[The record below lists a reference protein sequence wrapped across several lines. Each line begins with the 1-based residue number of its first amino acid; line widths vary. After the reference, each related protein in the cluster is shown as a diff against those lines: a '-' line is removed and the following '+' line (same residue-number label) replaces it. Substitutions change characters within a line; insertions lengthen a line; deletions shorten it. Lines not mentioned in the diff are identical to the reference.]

1 MRWGHITP
9 IGGSE
14 ALLLPKTDL
23 PNLLVR
29 SCRVSLFDRHTQPN
43 SYATTRPKQSDRPT
57 PETVRVTP
65 RRAFGMAG
73 FERRGAA
80 ELACLPGGMVRS
92 GAAKPLPGS
101 DGTWN

>member
-57 PETVRVTP
+57 PETVRVT
-65 RRAFGMAG
+65 
-73 FERRGAA
+73 
-80 ELACLPGGMVRS
+80 LLPSKTQTLRYSTVYVNYTG
-92 GAAKPLPGS
+92 
-101 DGTWN
+101 DGWVTGQATA